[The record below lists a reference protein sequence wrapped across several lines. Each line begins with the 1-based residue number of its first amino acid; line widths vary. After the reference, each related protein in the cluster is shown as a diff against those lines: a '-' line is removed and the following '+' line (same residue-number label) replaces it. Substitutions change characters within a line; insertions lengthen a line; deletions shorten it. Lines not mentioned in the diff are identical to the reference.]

1 MRRKFIRDRGVRDN
15 ARDVLHQGTGWKEL
29 WFHKLPED
37 NRWENG
43 VRETKKD
50 NYVFNMYAQ
59 PASLET
65 YFLRKGFKYAFI
77 SCAGMKKD

>member
-1 MRRKFIRDRGVRDN
+1 M
-15 ARDVLHQGTGWKEL
+15 L

-43 VRETKKD
+43 VRDTKKD
-50 NYVFNMYAQ
+50 KHALNMCTQ

-65 YFLRKGFKYAFI
+65 YFLRAGFKDAFM
-77 SCAGMKKD
+77 SCAEEEED

>member
-1 MRRKFIRDRGVRDN
+1 MRDK
-15 ARDVLHQGTGWKEL
+15 ARDVLHQGTGWKVL

-43 VRETKKD
+43 VRDTKKD
-50 NYVFNMYAQ
+50 NYAPNMYAQ

-65 YFLRKGFKYAFI
+65 YFLRAGFKYAFM
-77 SCAGMKKD
+77 SCAEDEED